1 MLIFLFIS
9 LLLTSS
15 LADVLRNF
23 QVTQP
28 VLIPKNV
35 KSCTIK
41 VLQYATFIFTSS
53 SIYAVVLRRDF
64 AFSFGLAE
72 VVQLV
77 PPTDCGR
84 PGTWSAISLNF
95 TVTSNGTQFDRLG
108 IFTFKNVEIWRT
120 STPEPT
126 RGDGIVWTYIK
137 DVTHYTPLFKEP
149 GPLILQLDNL
159 IQPGL
164 DGIYSTTL
172 HATFYAS
179 SSRSPPAEQA
189 HSIIPLSTRLNDTGN
204 DASVPPGF
212 SINAI
217 FPRNTVKVF
226 AELFAS
232 GNGLEES
239 WVDIPPDITSGN
251 GPFREVRLLID
262 DRVAGIAFPYAIIFT
277 GGFVP
282 SVWRPIAAYGALDL
296 PTYFIDVTPFVPLL
310 VDGLP
315 HNITI
320 DVASAEQDHAI
331 EQNWYVSG
339 NLQIVTD
346 ASSRPTKGKV
356 LSYSAEPFARSSVE
370 GRIEGEGSVD
380 FNVKATRKLH
390 VESVISSGSGKTVR
404 VQWSQNLE
412 YTNAQVYRENG
423 TVQTLRQ
430 TSSGKSVSLHNAR
443 PVVNDVFSYPLN
455 IDFKYLTPD
464 LQHWNF
470 SIDHTYKRVLTP
482 HPFLISSNINSRQSG
497 AGFYNRAPTG
507 NFGNGTND
515 NAFSYVDGKGNT
527 YTRQVKA
534 AFNNITLDRVGGSL
548 AP

>member
-212 SINAI
+212 SINVTL
-217 FPRNTVKVF
+217 PRNTVKVF

-239 WVDIPPDITSGN
+239 WVESISHG
-251 GPFREVRLLID
+251 
-262 DRVAGIAFPYAIIFT
+262 RVAGVAFPYAVIFT

-339 NLQIVTD
+339 NLQVVTD
-346 ASSRPTKGKV
+346 VSSRPTKGKM
-356 LSYSAEPFARSSVE
+356 LSYSAEPFARSSVD
-370 GRIEGEGSVD
+370 GRIEGQGSVD

-390 VESVISSGSGKTVR
+390 IESVINSGSGKTVR
-404 VQWSQNLE
+404 VQWSQDLE
-412 YTNAQVYRENG
+412 YTNSQVYRENG
-423 TVQTLRQ
+423 TVQVQ
-430 TSSGKSVSLHNAR
+430 TSSGKSVALHDAR
-443 PVVNDVFSYPLN
+443 AVVNDVFSYPLN
-455 IDFKYLTPD
+455 IDFKFLTPD

-470 SIDHTYKRVLTP
+470 SIDHAYKRALNP

-515 NAFSYVDGKGNT
+515 NDFSYLDGKGNS